1 MFGAKYQLLLNR
13 SGGAALRHLNNSKS
27 SIEKS
32 NDMDGIYETIEEYNP
47 NKERKK
53 LIFFDNMIADMLRNK
68 KPNPESN

>member
-1 MFGAKYQLLLNR
+1 
-13 SGGAALRHLNNSKS
+13 
-27 SIEKS
+27 
-32 NDMDGIYETIEEYNP
+32 MDGIYETIEEYNP